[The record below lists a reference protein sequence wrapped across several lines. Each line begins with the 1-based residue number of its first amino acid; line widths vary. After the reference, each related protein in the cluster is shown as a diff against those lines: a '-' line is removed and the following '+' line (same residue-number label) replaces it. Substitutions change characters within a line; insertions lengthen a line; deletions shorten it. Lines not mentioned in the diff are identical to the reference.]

1 MIRHTSTGDDADSRC
16 RSGRP
21 TRGHPPEQVRRQGDV
36 ESDTGVA
43 ADLPPAG
50 GHFKLKVLALSIVG
64 AGAIML
70 AAEPQIFPLSVN
82 QTPAVQ
88 IAGASMGFVGSLAI
102 AAGGLI
108 FLQLLGLMR
117 TTSDEETAR
126 ARLRQ
131 AEQQLAELLQRGQA
145 VEAPSFTGET
155 RQATQTRL
163 TLPAL
168 WEVTHSR
175 LDLYHQIA
183 TGQARRSFI
192 TAQAAIGAGFLLLI
206 TFAVLATQTHTTA
219 GAITTAALGA
229 VSAAL
234 AGYISR
240 TFVRSQESAAA
251 HLRAYFDQPLEFSKY
266 LAAERLLASNSE
278 LDGDKRAAILT
289 ALVQAIVASNPP

>member
-1 MIRHTSTGDDADSRC
+1 M
-16 RSGRP
+16 
-21 TRGHPPEQVRRQGDV
+21 
-36 ESDTGVA
+36 
-43 ADLPPAG
+43 
-50 GHFKLKVLALSIVG
+50 LKVLALSIVG
-64 AGAIML
+64 VGAIML
-70 AAEPQIFPLSVN
+70 AAEPKIFPLSVN

-88 IAGASMGFVGSLAI
+88 IAGASMGFAGSLAI

-108 FLQLLGLMR
+108 FLQLLGLLR

-145 VEAPSFTGET
+145 VVEAPSSTGET

-192 TAQAAIGAGFLLLI
+192 SAQVAVGAGFLLLI

-266 LAAERLLASNSE
+266 LAAERLLASNAE
-278 LDGDKRAAILT
+278 LDGDNRAAILT